1 MELKEWVF
9 RLFER
14 NKLLIK
20 LQRLCEQQQDG
31 GAEGN
36 SEDQQIKDWYPGNQI
51 KVWWQQMTD
60 EDAIWGQGTERGGN
74 GAEQGEIRRR
84 SSDRR
89 EGGRH
94 KPLFLCRWSLKD
106 SDRQLGCRLSLPVYT
121 AHSEE
126 GLLFFGGR
134 SCKTLHESVAG
145 CLITACRAAEV
156 MYGDLISDWP
166 AQIHHRGTD
175 AWCLPAIRSR
185 VCATCRSIKRYWE
198 WRPSQRLC
206 VLEHKQRE
214 EKHLKAEA
222 EKNGNI
228 HKHLQLMK
236 SRRGPGYPMLIKK
249 DYLVH

>member
-1 MELKEWVF
+1 MELKEWVC

-20 LQRLCEQQQDG
+20 LQRLCEQQQDS

-60 EDAIWGQGTERGGN
+60 ENAIWGQGTERGGN

-106 SDRQLGCRLSLPVYT
+106 SERQLGCRLSLPVYT
-121 AHSEE
+121 AHFEE

-134 SCKTLHESVAG
+134 SSMNQWLAVWLRRVELLRWCMDTWF
-145 CLITACRAAEV
+145 LI
-156 MYGDLISDWP
+156 GL
-166 AQIHHRGTD
+166 
-175 AWCLPAIRSR
+175 
-185 VCATCRSIKRYWE
+185 CRSITVAPMRGACPPYSDVFVPLAGPLNGTESDDHHSVSLSLSTNK
-198 WRPSQRLC
+198 
-206 VLEHKQRE
+206 
-214 EKHLKAEA
+214 EK
-222 EKNGNI
+222 
-228 HKHLQLMK
+228 K
-236 SRRGPGYPMLIKK
+236 ST
-249 DYLVH
+249 